1 MRVVQ
6 LIDSLNTGGA
16 ERIAVNYANSLVNK
30 TSFSGLIA
38 SRKEGDL
45 QSKINS
51 NVGYLFL
58 DRKKTLD
65 LNAFKKFKN
74 YLKNNKIDVVHA
86 HGSSFFIAFLMKFR
100 FPKIKIVYH
109 EHNGERLKQNKK
121 DNFLLLICSLFFER
135 ILTVNP
141 EIEKWLKQNL
151 WCKKVNY
158 IPNFAS
164 LDVEE
169 KKITFL
175 EKATSKKIVCLAN
188 LRYPKNH
195 LALLKVFSETRNKD
209 WTLHLI
215 GNDYHDA
222 YSEKLKEFIELN
234 NLQEDVFIYGSRHD
248 IYNTLSQAEIGVLC
262 STYEGFP
269 VSILEYG
276 LCNLAVVSTDV
287 GFCKEIII
295 DNKTGLL
302 FTPDDENLFK
312 LKMKAMMD
320 SESLRKQCA
329 NNLNALVNQNY
340 SENSVVNKLMTFYTS

>member
-65 LNAFKKFKN
+65 LNAFKKFKK
-74 YLKNNKIDVVHA
+74 YLKNNKIDIIHA
-86 HGSSFFIAFLMKFR
+86 HGSSFFIAFLMKLR
-100 FPKIKIVYH
+100 FPKIKIIYH
-109 EHNGERLKQNKK
+109 EHNGERLKQSKK
-121 DNFLLLICSLFFER
+121 NNFLLLICSLFFER

-158 IPNFAS
+158 IPNFGF

-175 EKATSKKIVCLAN
+175 QKETSKKIVCLAN

-195 LALLKVFSETRNKD
+195 MALLKVFSEIRNKD

-222 YSEKLKEFIELN
+222 YSERLKEFVALN

-248 IYNTLSQAEIGVLC
+248 IYNILMQAEIGVLC

-276 LCNLAVVSTDV
+276 LCKLAVVSTDV

-302 FTPDDENLFK
+302 FTPNDEHLFK
-312 LKMKAMMD
+312 LKMKLMMD
-320 SESLRKQCA
+320 SESLRIQCA
-329 NNLNALVNQNY
+329 KNLNELVIENY
-340 SENSVVNKLMTFYTS
+340 SEDSVVNKLMTFYTS

>member
-6 LIDSLNTGGA
+6 LIDSLNAGGA

-30 TSFSGLIA
+30 SSFSGLIT

-58 DRKKTLD
+58 GRKKLLD

-74 YLKNNKIDVVHA
+74 YLKDNKVDIIHA

-100 FPKIKIVYH
+100 FPKIKIIYH

-121 DNFLLLICSLFFER
+121 KNFLLIICSLFFER

-151 WCKKVNY
+151 LCKKVNY
-158 IPNFAS
+158 IPNFAF

-169 KKITFL
+169 KKMTSL
-175 EKATSKKIVCLAN
+175 EKGTSKKIVCLAN

-195 LALLKVFSETRNKD
+195 LTLLKVFSEIRNKD

-215 GNDYHDA
+215 GSDYHDT
-222 YSEKLKEFIELN
+222 YSEKLKEFIVLN
-234 NLQEDVFIYGSRHD
+234 DLQEDVFIYGGRLD
-248 IYNTLSQAEIGVLC
+248 IYNILSQADIGVLS

-287 GFCKEIII
+287 GFCKEIIT

-302 FTPDDENLFK
+302 FSPNDENLFK
-312 LKMKAMMD
+312 LKMKEMMD
-320 SESLRKQCA
+320 SESSRKQFA
-329 NNLNALVNQNY
+329 KNLNELVIKNY
-340 SENSVVNKLMTFYTS
+340 SEDSVVNQLMTFYTS

>member
-6 LIDSLNTGGA
+6 LIDSLNAGGA

-30 TSFSGLIA
+30 SSFSGLIT

-58 DRKKTLD
+58 DRKKVLD

-74 YLKNNKIDVVHA
+74 YLKDNKIDIIHA

-100 FPKIKIVYH
+100 FPKIKIIYH

-121 DNFLLLICSLFFER
+121 KNFLLIICSLFFER

-151 WCKKVNY
+151 LCKKVNY
-158 IPNFAS
+158 IPNFAF

-169 KKITFL
+169 KKMTFL
-175 EKATSKKIVCLAN
+175 EKGTSKKIVCLAN

-195 LALLKVFSETRNKD
+195 LTLLKVFSEIRNKD

-215 GNDYHDA
+215 GSDYHDT
-222 YSEKLKEFIELN
+222 YSEKLKEFIVLN
-234 NLQEDVFIYGSRHD
+234 DLQEDVFIYGGRLD
-248 IYNTLSQAEIGVLC
+248 IYNILSQADIGVLC

-287 GFCKEIII
+287 GFCKEIIT

-302 FTPDDENLFK
+302 FSPNDENLFK
-312 LKMKAMMD
+312 LKMKEMMD
-320 SESLRKQCA
+320 SELSRKQFA
-329 NNLNALVNQNY
+329 KNLNELVIQNY
-340 SENSVVNKLMTFYTS
+340 SEDSVVNQLMTFYTS